1 MDAGLVACSGAADES
16 GVRAKLAE
24 DTVDPAIA
32 QRLPRSGS
40 EERRSVPGRPRPLVP
55 PLGIVPELGRQLW
68 SGGDQPR
75 LAKLGLAYQQ
85 QAVLKLDIGQGQV
98 QRFADA
104 YPRTAEH

>member
-16 GVRAKLAE
+16 GVLAKLAE

-40 EERRSVPGRPRPLVP
+40 EERRSVPGRPRPLVT

-85 QAVLKLDIGQGQV
+85 QAVLKLDIG
-98 QRFADA
+98 
-104 YPRTAEH
+104 